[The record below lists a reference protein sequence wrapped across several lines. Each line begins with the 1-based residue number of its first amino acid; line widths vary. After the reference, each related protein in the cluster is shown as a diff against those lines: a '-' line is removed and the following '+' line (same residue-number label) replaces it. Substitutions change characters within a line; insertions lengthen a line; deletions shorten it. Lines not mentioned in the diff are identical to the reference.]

1 MQEELKMGL
10 FGGPLVRWRM
20 EVLWMPKKSSSWSK
34 WQKELLFFV
43 IGIVLI
49 VKPCL
54 VMMVGILCASE
65 NGDGDDGE
73 EMTCLAFSH
82 YPKSESQSER
92 PPNEHIFFAI
102 SQHLGV
108 KQGNVSIRGCWEF
121 HRTAWGSLEG
131 SEMSSCQSKS
141 LVCLWC
147 GLLSLLLMLL
157 FLLFMLLGWEVS
169 VC

>member
-1 MQEELKMGL
+1 MIHARGAEDGVIRGTVGSLTHGGVVNAKKVIFLVKMTKRVG
-10 FGGPLVRWRM
+10 V
-20 EVLWMPKKSSSWSK
+20 
-34 WQKELLFFV
+34 FV

-108 KQGNVSIRGCWEF
+108 KQGNVSIRGC
-121 HRTAWGSLEG
+121 
-131 SEMSSCQSKS
+131 
-141 LVCLWC
+141 
-147 GLLSLLLMLL
+147 
-157 FLLFMLLGWEVS
+157 
-169 VC
+169 